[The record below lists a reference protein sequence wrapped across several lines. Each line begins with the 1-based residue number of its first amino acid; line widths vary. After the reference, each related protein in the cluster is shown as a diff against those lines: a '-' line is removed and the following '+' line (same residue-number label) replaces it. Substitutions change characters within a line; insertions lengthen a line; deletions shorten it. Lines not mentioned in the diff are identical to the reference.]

1 MNLRIFFHYCDF
13 RSISPLVNWLQGTRI
28 LILGLAALWSGG
40 CATAGKDRYF
50 TDVESAANVYVA
62 PISAPVTKVAILP
75 FKAPTELIGSSVSDM
90 LVTELLRA
98 KRYTLVERSQMAHV
112 LSETELALAGLSQ
125 SKAMEVAKMLGAEG
139 VVIGTVDEYG
149 TQAQRGK
156 TYAVVGVS
164 IRLVNASNGQILWSA
179 DLAKAAEDAN
189 TPLAAHARAV
199 VHELVSGLYQNWG
212 VQRTVA
218 APTERIAAGAP
229 VAMKTS
235 ANETAASA
243 LPQDIPPPAAP
254 TGVTAGDMGLREVT
268 LKWAAPADSSLQY
281 RIERAANQKGPFSA
295 VATVSAN
302 KCEFTDRTGLS
313 DATTYYYRLVALN
326 RYGGTSAPSAV
337 VESMT
342 APPPDPPQDI
352 AAKAA
357 GSREVTLTWTPPRS
371 PGVSSYRIER
381 AAASAPS
388 NWVSRGE
395 VFAAQFTDGGKPG
408 TDLQDST
415 WYLYRVISINRV
427 GVAGEP
433 SSPVKVKTLPPPARI
448 KDFVGL
454 SNQVR
459 CVPLSWSVSPEPDVI
474 GYEIERRAREETAFT
489 PLTKIT
495 SRGVTNFLDGKKDPG
510 ILRDAQ
516 TYEYRIRA
524 FNRVGAQS
532 EWTPPLSV
540 TTRPPPPPPESVSA
554 RSGLPRSVELFWSPS
569 SDEKVVAYEVQ
580 RAKGDSDGFVAAGTV
595 QGRNEG
601 YFHDRSG
608 ARASEPAGRL
618 EDNATYRYRV
628 RAINVAG
635 ALSDWSAEAKA
646 TTKPAP
652 VAPTSLAA
660 TMDRPKR
667 VELAWNA
674 NPEEDI
680 SHYVV
685 ESASAGSARWREVG
699 RARDPALVHSG
710 LDDGEQRV
718 YRVKAVDKDTL
729 ESAWSDEASGGARPL
744 PPPPGNV
751 SATWGADGA
760 RVKWSEPEG
769 EVAEYRVY
777 RKGFLFSTEKIATAT
792 ETETL
797 LAPDVVGK
805 GLAVFVTAVDSENLE
820 SKPSATVEIKPPA
833 QQP

>member
-1 MNLRIFFHYCDF
+1 MRGM
-13 RSISPLVNWLQGTRI
+13 ISKDLFCPPGFAAFVFVLL
-28 LILGLAALWSGG
+28 LAG
-40 CATAGKDRYF
+40 CATTGKDPYF
-50 TDVESAANVYVA
+50 MKTKSDANVYVA
-62 PISAPVTKVAILP
+62 PLPAPVTKVAVLP

-90 LVTELLRA
+90 VVTELLRA

-125 SKAMEVAKMLGAEG
+125 SKAMEVAKMLGADG

-199 VHELVSGLYQNWG
+199 VHELVSGIYQNWG

-218 APTERIAAGAP
+218 PSTERIAAGAP
-229 VAMKTS
+229 IAARTPS
-235 ANETAASA
+235 DETRASLPNE
-243 LPQDIPPPAAP
+243 IPPPAAP
-254 TGVTAGDMGLREVT
+254 AGVAASDMGLREVT

-281 RIERAANQKGPFSA
+281 RVERSQNPQGSFSA
-295 VATVSAN
+295 IATVSAN
-302 KCEFTDRTGLS
+302 KCEFTDRTGLC

-326 RYGGTSAPSAV
+326 RYAGTSTPSAV

-352 AAKAA
+352 AAKAG

-371 PGVSSYRIER
+371 PGVTSYRIER
-381 AAASAPS
+381 ALASAPS

-415 WYLYRVISINRV
+415 WYLYRVISVNRV
-427 GVAGEP
+427 GVAGRS
-433 SSPVKVKTLPPPARI
+433 SSPVKVKTLPPPAMV
-448 KDFVGL
+448 KDFAAA

-474 GYEIERRAREETAFT
+474 GYDIERRTGKETAFT
-489 PLTKIT
+489 PLMKIT

-510 ILRDAQ
+510 TLRDAQ
-516 TYEYRIRA
+516 IYEYRIRA
-524 FNRVGAQS
+524 FNRVGSQS

-540 TTRPPPPPPESVSA
+540 TTRPPPPMPESVSA
-554 RSGLPRSVELFWSPS
+554 RSGLPRSVEVFWSPS

-580 RAKGDSDGFVAAGTV
+580 RAKGDSDVFAAAGTV

-601 YFHDRSG
+601 YFHDRNG
-608 ARASEPAGRL
+608 ARASEAAGRL
-618 EDNATYRYRV
+618 EDSTSYRYRV

-652 VAPTSLAA
+652 VAPTSLTA

-667 VELAWNA
+667 VELAWDV

-680 SHYVV
+680 SYYVV
-685 ESASAGSARWREVG
+685 ESAPAGSARWREVG
-699 RARDPALVHSG
+699 RAREPALVHSG

-751 SATWGADGA
+751 SATWDPDGA
-760 RVKWSEPEG
+760 RVKWNAPED
-769 EVAEYRVY
+769 EIAEYRVY

-792 ETETL
+792 KTETL
-797 LAPDVVGK
+797 LTPEVVGK
-805 GLAVFVTAVDSENLE
+805 GLTVFVTAVDAENLE
-820 SKPSATVEIKPPA
+820 SKPSAAVEIKPPA